1 MPKRR
6 MDGAFLPAVLLVM
19 IGAAWFANRPV
30 EEGPSLAMPDFSM
43 PGIELEIPFELPY
56 AIVRFKRPQAP
67 ELELELTR
75 DTEGVI
81 KEVRAALLVSSARE
95 ESDVEV
101 ALDSRTSGSSPHVL
115 LGGS

>member
-30 EEGPSLAMPDFSM
+30 EEGPSQAMPDFSM
-43 PGIELEIPFELPY
+43 PGIELEIPFELPFS
-56 AIVRFKRPQAP
+56 IVRFKRPQAP
-67 ELELELTR
+67 ELELTR

-81 KEVRAALLVSSARE
+81 KEVRAALLISSARDG
-95 ESDVEV
+95 SDVEV
-101 ALDSRTSGSSPHVL
+101 ALDSGTSGSSSDTL